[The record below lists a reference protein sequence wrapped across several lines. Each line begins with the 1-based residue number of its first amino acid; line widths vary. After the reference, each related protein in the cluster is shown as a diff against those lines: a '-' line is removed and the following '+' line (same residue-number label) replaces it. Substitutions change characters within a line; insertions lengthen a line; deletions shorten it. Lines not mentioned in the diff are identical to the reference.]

1 MNTEILVVESAGP
14 LRGSV
19 ELAGAKNAVL
29 VMMASLIL
37 VRGVSRLR
45 NVPNLADVHS
55 MIKLLESLGAEV
67 TYCPLTHELVVD
79 ARWVEISSV
88 SAVMMQQTRASI
100 LIMGSLLAR
109 FGSATVTT
117 PGGDAIGAR
126 PIDFHLKGF
135 QRLGVEVVRKD
146 GIIYAHAPQLQGA
159 RIVLEYPSV
168 GATENIILAATAA
181 SGVTTIINAAIE
193 PEVVDLIQLLCCMG
207 AHITIQ
213 APATIVIEGGRPL
226 LSVDY
231 TVMVDR
237 LEAGTLLL
245 AAAITGGDIFLPT
258 ARADMLDVFLF
269 KLEEMG
275 HTIVADGAHGG
286 IRLIATKNPQAVSF
300 KTGPYPNFPTDLQ
313 APMMAVQCYAK
324 GLSSIEETVFE
335 NRLSHV
341 PELIKMGASI
351 VATQTKAEVH
361 GVSVLRGAAVVA
373 KDIRASSALVLA
385 GLVAQGDATE
395 IDGISHW
402 RRGYEALED
411 KLTQLGACIY
421 IRTDSVT
428 IPTADAHPLQQ
439 NAEIA
444 PHSAIEQ
451 LIR

>member
-55 MIKLLESLGAEV
+55 MITLLESLGAEV

-88 SAVMMQQTRASI
+88 SAAMMQQTRASI
-100 LIMGSLLAR
+100 LIMGALLAR

-135 QRLGVEVVRKD
+135 QRLGVEVVREN
-146 GIIYAHAPQLQGA
+146 GVIYAHAAQLQGA

-168 GATENIILAATAA
+168 GATENVILAATAA
-181 SGVTTIINAAIE
+181 RGVTTIINAAIE

-213 APATIVIEGGRPL
+213 APATVVIEGGRPL
-226 LSVDY
+226 FSVEY

-275 HTIVADGAHGG
+275 HTIVADALGG

-324 GLSSIEETVFE
+324 GFSSIEETVFE

-351 VATQTKAEVH
+351 SATQTKAEVH

-421 IRTDSVT
+421 IRKDSIIMPISEV
-428 IPTADAHPLQQ
+428 DSLQQ
-439 NAEIA
+439 NAE
-444 PHSAIEQ
+444 SNLQ
-451 LIR
+451 QSTR